1 MSRQVVNDSNEI
13 ETISVYRIKL
23 KSNVKVWQ
31 LFHNRAEIMNARWPS
46 AQWIYDG
53 VFNKDRWGNGYTNYS
68 DVEGT
73 INDYVNG
80 EIVDI
85 PGNNNLYEFVQKQKT
100 IDPSFDVAGSLINM
114 NVDEK
119 KSYTKLINSSIID
132 DNNNLIRLTYNPV
145 ESWSTKNHYYYLE
158 VIN

>member
-1 MSRQVVNDSNEI
+1 MPSRTTRTIRLREGYYEMNEIRINKTVNLSGFRNENVVIDGTRSIDNLKDNGNEGNWQLMSRQVVNDSNEI

-85 PGNNNLYEFVQKQKT
+85 PGNNNLYEFVQKQ
-100 IDPSFDVAGSLINM
+100 
-114 NVDEK
+114 
-119 KSYTKLINSSIID
+119 
-132 DNNNLIRLTYNPV
+132 RL
-145 ESWSTKNHYYYLE
+145 
-158 VIN
+158 